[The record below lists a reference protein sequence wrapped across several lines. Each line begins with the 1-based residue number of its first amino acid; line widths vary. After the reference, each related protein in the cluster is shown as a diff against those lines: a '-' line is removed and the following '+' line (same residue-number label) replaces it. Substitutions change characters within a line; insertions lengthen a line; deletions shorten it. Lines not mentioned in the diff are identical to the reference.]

1 MRAAGLSVSSA
12 KETGL
17 PQPYRLRQSP
27 FSFFWRREKGGSSTG
42 NKPHIALLLAYLPIH
57 SRLASLT
64 KLGTE

>member
-1 MRAAGLSVSSA
+1 MSSAGLSVSSA

-17 PQPYRLRQSP
+17 PQPSWLRQSR
-27 FSFFWRREKGGSSTG
+27 FRFFARRENGVASTG
-42 NKPHIALLLAYLPIH
+42 NKPHIDLLLAYLPIH

>member
-17 PQPYRLRQSP
+17 PQPSWLRQSRFRF
-27 FSFFWRREKGGSSTG
+27 FSRGENRVASTR
-42 NKPHIALLLAYLPIH
+42 NNPPIALLLAYLPIH